1 MRAFRRVS
9 RPVPGSSGVSCDLGP
24 WPSGFMCGSIP
35 AARRISMARP
45 ELHRTRRSRGAVRTS
60 LRHADEGLG
69 ARIRPTVPH
78 RIPWSLWPAAALA
91 GRLPHDPCPFG
102 RLAITPAGWGFDIH
116 PRAGSSVCDRV
127 ATSVL
132 PWTPVALG
140 YLWCPFG
147 RMWWSQTGS
156 NRRHPACKADAL
168 PTELWP
174 RIFAETGPAL
184 DCHPAP
190 DRLYGHRMRG
200 PVTMAPAASGDLR
213 SMSATLR
220 EQRDAR
226 MPTADERHRGI
237 ESRSAN
243 LVAEAGLEPAI
254 YWV

>member
-1 MRAFRRVS
+1 MV
-9 RPVPGSSGVSCDLGP
+9 VLILGP
-24 WPSGFMCGSIP
+24 GGLCAHQGREFVWT
-35 AARRISMARP
+35 
-45 ELHRTRRSRGAVRTS
+45 HWRG
-60 LRHADEGLG
+60 L
-69 ARIRPTVPH
+69 
-78 RIPWSLWPAAALA
+78 
-91 GRLPHDPCPFG
+91 PFG
-102 RLAITPAGWGFDIH
+102 RNSKTAISSAPRSSLAPLRPRSTKGF
-116 PRAGSSVCDRV
+116 PSPKERQS
-127 ATSVL
+127 L
-132 PWTPVALG
+132 
-140 YLWCPFG
+140 CPFG

-237 ESRSAN
+237 ESRLAN

>member
-1 MRAFRRVS
+1 MAGCVPIRSPRGALSRRLRVS
-9 RPVPGSSGVSCDLGP
+9 AFASSP
-24 WPSGFMCGSIP
+24 ASG
-35 AARRISMARP
+35 RKR
-45 ELHRTRRSRGAVRTS
+45 
-60 LRHADEGLG
+60 LG
-69 ARIRPTVPH
+69 ARSAHTASGETPDPTARPLLMATGRPS
-78 RIPWSLWPAAALA
+78 PLLLKSCPACARTYTRSIFL
-91 GRLPHDPCPFG
+91 R
-102 RLAITPAGWGFDIH
+102 R
-116 PRAGSSVCDRV
+116 S
-127 ATSVL
+127 
-132 PWTPVALG
+132 
-140 YLWCPFG
+140 G

-213 SMSATLR
+213 WMSATLR

-237 ESRSAN
+237 KSGAN
-243 LVAEAGLEPAI
+243 FGAEAGLVSLFPSEQGLSDFSRQGHDSPLADNSHEPGPASI
-254 YWV
+254 GIFCRVRKFGCRISEIRN